1 MLPLVCTYTDS
12 ALFYL
17 GGGPTGVEFA
27 AELHDLIASDIAR
40 HYGHTLARMARINLY
55 DVAPTILGTFDRGLA
70 EYAEKKFSRDGI
82 VMRLGHH
89 VERVSDVGI
98 CFVFILCQ
106 RF

>member
-1 MLPLVCTYTDS
+1 
-12 ALFYL
+12 
-17 GGGPTGVEFA
+17 
-27 AELHDLIASDIAR
+27 
-40 HYGHTLARMARINLY
+40 MARINLY

-98 CFVFILCQ
+98 
-106 RF
+106 